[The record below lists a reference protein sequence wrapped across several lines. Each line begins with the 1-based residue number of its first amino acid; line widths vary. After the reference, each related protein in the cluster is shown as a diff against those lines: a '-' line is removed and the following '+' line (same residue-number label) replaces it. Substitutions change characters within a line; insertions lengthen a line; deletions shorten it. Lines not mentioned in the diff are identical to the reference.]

1 MQKTKIDSR
10 NLIVTVNPAILVALT
25 IQNAIENDKNFLQ
38 DNPGIVAMIRTLGL
52 TEEQLG
58 DKIVHAM
65 KDVGRFDK
73 TTTERVRNAEQYIG
87 NVARFLSPAGR
98 AWGIYLNCV
107 LANAKAEALTNDQ
120 QQIFGHG
127 EKVKPLMTLQGVTDF
142 LNAAVRAEVQIN
154 DSDKRT
160 AAQLM
165 YDNVTSFGSPDNNVV
180 AALLPSAINSFGKL
194 TQHTFVQVVRG
205 LRHEAADPQTQV
217 PETVIRTAD
226 EYLHIAGLIGDHVDG
241 QNGKRTQRQPRA

>member
-10 NLIVTVNPAILVALT
+10 NLIISVVSPAFLVALA
-25 IQNAIENDKNFLQ
+25 IENAIEHDKNYLQ
-38 DNPGIVAMIRTLGL
+38 DNPGVVAMIRTLGL

-58 DKIVHAM
+58 GKIVGAM

-87 NVARFLSPAGR
+87 NVARFLSPTGR

-107 LANAKAEALTNDQ
+107 LANAKPDALTQ
-120 QQIFGHG
+120 AQTEIFGHG

-142 LNAAVRAEVQIN
+142 LNAAVRAEIIVN

-160 AAQLM
+160 VAQLM
-165 YDNVTSFGSPDNNVV
+165 YDSITSFGSPDNNVIS
-180 AALLPSAINSFGKL
+180 ALLPSAINSFGKL
-194 TQHTFVQVVRG
+194 TQNTFVQVVRG

-217 PETVIRTAD
+217 PETVIKTAD
-226 EYLHIAGLIGDHVDG
+226 EYLHVTGHIDGG